1 MNKLVLAALF
11 AAAAGAA
18 MPGFAH
24 NGGVA
29 GRGFHGGAFH
39 GHRFAHPAPFRGA
52 AAFPVHRGFFPRH
65 HHHRHSAVFI
75 GAGIGFP
82 AYYYP
87 RYYNP
92 VHYGPV
98 YYPAYYAPPVYHGV
112 PVAPSPVMRL
122 YCQDPE
128 GYFPEVRDCRRDWVQ
143 VPQEGPQESRQP
155 PPAESQRPPEPQKA
169 P

>member
-18 MPGFAH
+18 IPGFAH

-29 GRGFHGGAFH
+29 GHGFHGGAFH

-65 HHHRHSAVFI
+65 HHHRHSAVFV

-82 AYYYP
+82 GYYYP
-87 RYYNP
+87 RYYP